1 MKTMYRILTITC
13 ILLLSICEVMNAQT
27 FSQTL
32 LNKAKAGNAV
42 AQYQLAECYNDY
54 SGSKGVGYDSDK
66 AFYWYEKAAQKG
78 NVDAMYKIGSWK
90 GYEKWMKAAA
100 EKGHTQAQT
109 KYGLQLKKEK
119 KYEEAFRWFKKAADK
134 GDAEGLSELGLCY
147 CNGQGVARDYEKS
160 IVYTKLAA
168 EKNNTFAQ
176 YHLATHLEDGKG
188 IAKDSMQAYEW
199 YKKAADNGHKDEA
212 EYKVAAYNF
221 WGLGGHTKDYS
232 LAAKYFEKSRTEYG
246 KYILGWMYEKG
257 KGVEVD
263 LPKAFENYY
272 KGASASKVALT
283 GLTNWANQGNAD
295 AQYWLAKYYTQKAYK
310 PNTIGIENDSADFW
324 YKQAFPLY
332 EKAANQGQ
340 IDAINHLGYM
350 YDNGI
355 DGVEENNERAVEW
368 YKKGVEK
375 GNSDSMERLANIYYY
390 EDDVECD
397 YKELV
402 QLCEKSIAI
411 TEKESKDKGYDYF
424 ISNDC
429 YTILGDCYVS
439 GTGVQK
445 NEQKAFELYSK
456 DNSMTGLSRQGYCYR
471 FGVGVQKNKERSFR
485 CYYDAADGGSWYNRY
500 DLAIIYEEGE
510 LVKKDVK
517 QAFEIY
523 KDIADMVMETNTLSE
538 WSDPVVSL
546 ARCYVEGIGTQQNV
560 QEGINLY
567 KKCIEVDNE
576 WAEYYLARLYYDGKH
591 VARTKERE
599 KELFGLLKKCEAH
612 KEIPVVALKLL
623 SACYRYGIG
632 TPVDAKK
639 EQEAL
644 ERAATVDEGARSILK
659 HSRMPLH

>member
-1 MKTMYRILTITC
+1 MHIF
-13 ILLLSICEVMNAQT
+13 LLFISFIVFSCTNVIAQT
-27 FSQTL
+27 YSQAL

-54 SGSKGVGYDSDK
+54 SGSKGVEHDSDK

-90 GYEKWMKAAA
+90 GYEKWMKTAA
-100 EKGHTQAQT
+100 EKGHIQAQT

-119 KYEEAFRWFKKAADK
+119 KYEEAFRWFKKAAEK
-134 GDAEGLSELGLCY
+134 GDEEGLSELSLCY
-147 CNGQGVARDYEKS
+147 CQGQGVEKDYAKS
-160 IVYTKLAA
+160 IVYIKRAA
-168 EKNNTFAQ
+168 EMNYAYAQ
-176 YHLATHLEDGKG
+176 YHLAKHYEEGKG
-188 IAKDSMQAYEW
+188 VSKDSLLAYEW
-199 YKKAADNGHKDEA
+199 FKKAADSNHYDMA

-221 WGLGGHTKDYS
+221 WGKGGHAKDYP
-232 LAAKYFEKSRTEYG
+232 LAAKYFEKSRSEYG

-272 KGASASKVALT
+272 NGANASKNALT
-283 GLTNWANQGNAD
+283 GLTNWANKENAD
-295 AQYWLAKYYTQKAYK
+295 AQYWLAKYYTGKAYK
-310 PNTIGIENDSADFW
+310 QNSDIENDSANYW
-324 YKQAFPLY
+324 YKQALPLL

-350 YDNGI
+350 YDNGLE
-355 DGVEENNERAVEW
+355 GVEENNERAVEW

-456 DNSMTGLSRQGYCYR
+456 DNLMTGLSRQGDCYR
-471 FGVGVQKNKERSFR
+471 FGIGVQKNKEKAFR

-500 DLAIIYEEGE
+500 DLAVIYEEGE

-517 QAFEIY
+517 KAFKIY
-523 KDIADMVMETNTLSE
+523 KDLADVVMESNTLQD
-538 WSDPVVSL
+538 WADPVISL
-546 ARCYVEGIGTQQNV
+546 AKCYVEGIGTKQNV

-567 KKCIEVDNE
+567 KKCIEVDDPM
-576 WAEYYLARLYYDGKH
+576 AEYCLARLYYDGKY
-591 VARTKERE
+591 VLRSKERE
-599 KELFGLLKKCEAH
+599 KELFELLEKCDNHKKV
-612 KEIPVVALKLL
+612 PVAALKLL
-623 SACYRYGIG
+623 SACYRYGVG
-632 TPVDAKK
+632 TEVDLEK
-639 EQEAL
+639 EQETL
-644 ERAATVDEGARSILK
+644 ERAATVDEGAQNILK
-659 HSRMPLH
+659 NTRKPLHD